1 MPPVIWSPRA
11 LFGVQ
16 RAYRFL
22 AEKYQATA
30 NAMAMLLFKHAE
42 ILEKFS
48 SSGRPATDLD
58 PEHRELII
66 PFGASGYV
74 LLYHFDKDRAAVT
87 VLAVRH
93 QREVGY

>member
-1 MPPVIWSPRA
+1 MPHLKLVWSPNA
-11 LFGVQ
+11 LLGVQ

-22 AEKYQATA
+22 VEKDRDAAKAAASAIRKQAA
-30 NAMAMLLFKHAE
+30 LLKKYPQA
-42 ILEKFS
+42 
-48 SSGRPATDLD
+48 GRPADDLD

-74 LLYHFDKDRAAVT
+74 MVYEVNADHVI

-93 QREVGY
+93 QREAGY